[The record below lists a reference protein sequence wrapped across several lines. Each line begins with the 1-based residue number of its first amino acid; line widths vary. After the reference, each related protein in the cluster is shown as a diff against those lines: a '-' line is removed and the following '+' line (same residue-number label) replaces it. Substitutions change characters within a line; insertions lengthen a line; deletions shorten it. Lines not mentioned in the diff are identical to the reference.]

1 MPDVSLE
8 MLQAMV
14 QRVLDGQ
21 KEQREDLR
29 EIKGRLTALELGQAA
44 IKRDIAASAESDA
57 RIQGQLD
64 RLSDR
69 VERIER
75 RLDLVDLDI
84 R

>member
-1 MPDVSLE
+1 MQDARLATLHEVIQS
-8 MLQAMV
+8 V
-14 QRVLDGQ
+14 FYGQ

-64 RLSDR
+64 RLGDRIER
-69 VERIER
+69 VER
-75 RLDLVDLDI
+75 RLNLVDAASK
-84 R
+84 

>member
-75 RLDLVDLDI
+75 RLNLVDLDI

>member
-64 RLSDR
+64 RLGDR

-75 RLDLVDLDI
+75 RLNLVDSGAS
-84 R
+84 